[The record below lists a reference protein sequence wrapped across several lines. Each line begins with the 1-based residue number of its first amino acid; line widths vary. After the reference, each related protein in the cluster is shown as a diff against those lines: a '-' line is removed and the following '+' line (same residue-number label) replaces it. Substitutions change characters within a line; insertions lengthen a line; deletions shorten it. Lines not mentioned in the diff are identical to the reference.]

1 MMRRPC
7 WKSCRI
13 GNNMSK
19 HENAL
24 KIISLLKKQ
33 YPEVKCSLY
42 FKNNL
47 QMMVSAMLSAQCSD
61 ASVNKITPALFERF
75 KSAKDFLHAPVEEI
89 EKYIK
94 TLGLYKTKAKNIKNA
109 CQLLVEKHNGE
120 VPDKYEDLIGLPGIG
135 RKIATVI
142 LSTCFGKLEG
152 ITIDTHN
159 IRLAYRLGLTKH
171 KDAKR
176 IEQDLLPITPKKYW
190 DKWSLLMIYHGREVC
205 KARKPI
211 CQKCVLNKIC
221 PKVGVD

>member
-1 MMRRPC
+1 MP
-7 WKSCRI
+7 K
-13 GNNMSK
+13 K
-19 HENAL
+19 TKTL
-24 KIISLLKKQ
+24 QIIHLLKKQ
-33 YPEVKCSLY
+33 YPDVKCSLE

-61 ASVNKITPALFERF
+61 VAVNKVTPALFSKF
-75 KSAKDFLHAPVEEI
+75 KTARDFADSKVGEI

-94 TLGLYKTKAKNIKNA
+94 TLGLYKTKAKNIKA
-109 CQLLVEKHNGE
+109 SCELLVEKHSCQ
-120 VPDKYEDLIGLPGIG
+120 VPNKYEDLIELPGIG

-176 IEQDLLPITPKKYW
+176 IEQDLLPIVPKKYW
-190 DKWSLLMIYHGREVC
+190 DQWSLLMIYHGREIC
-205 KARKPI
+205 KARNPF
-211 CQKCVLNKIC
+211 CGKCVLNKLC
-221 PKVGVD
+221 PKVNVIKF